1 MGKTTVRIKGEHKEV
16 TSMTISKLHQN
27 LFVKVNSE
35 LGETIHESDRISI
48 RDEGNCQIRIIV
60 YKDNSFQGMDTI
72 DQDKILFVGNCAISQ
87 NPNNQFVVSLSKNIK
102 HALTQIFPFTE
113 AIRVLGTK
121 KDLKGCIQEKLGI
134 ISVKDINENIGG
146 WVLYPE
152 KNVVPNTDSK
162 ELNTLIS
169 IIREYGEKPHLD
181 KKNDKVQETDEGNK
195 KKSKRNH
202 DIRLEKSTGWL
213 NAEEYTGNIRK
224 WENCIYTL
232 ASEPDS
238 NGICKVYIGEAT
250 NSKNT
255 VKTRIST
262 FKIGEKIYIDHTR
275 DEALANRFTRFRID
289 KLLDGSTEYLHD
301 MQDLAIGV
309 PMMLRKECPNG
320 YIMTNDAFGASY
332 NDAIIDDKMKNGS
345 R

>member
-1 MGKTTVRIKGEHKEV
+1 MEKKTVRITGEHKDI
-16 TSMTISKLHQN
+16 TPMTISKLHQN
-27 LFVKVNSE
+27 LFVNVNSE

-48 RDEGNCQIRIIV
+48 REEGNCRIRIIV
-60 YKDNSFQGMDTI
+60 YKDNSFQGMGTI
-72 DQDKILFVGNCAISQ
+72 DRNKILFAGSCAISQ
-87 NPNNQFVVSLSKNIK
+87 NPNNQYVISLPKNIK
-102 HALTQIFPFTE
+102 YALTQIFPFTE
-113 AIRVLGTK
+113 AIRVLGTR
-121 KDLKGCIQEKLGI
+121 KDIKGGIQEKLGI

-152 KNVVPNTDSK
+152 KNVVPNTDSE

-169 IIREYGEKPHLD
+169 ILQEYGEKPHLD
-181 KKNDKVQETDEGNK
+181 KKKSEGPK
-195 KKSKRNH
+195 KTSKRNH

-213 NAEEYTGNIRK
+213 NAEEYDGNIAK

-238 NGICKVYIGEAT
+238 KGICKVYIGEAT

-262 FKIGEKIYIDHTR
+262 FKIGEKIYIDHTKK
-275 DEALANRFTRFRID
+275 EALEHRFTRFRID

-301 MQDLAIGV
+301 MQDLAIGI

-332 NDAIIDDKMKNGS
+332 NDAIIDDKKRHGS